1 MKGKNWIRI
10 EGAKKESDKNGTKM
24 EVGGKE
30 GDDKKWKLIDN

>member
-1 MKGKNWIRI
+1 MD
-10 EGAKKESDKNGTKM
+10 KKMRDQKRVGKNGTKM

>member
-1 MKGKNWIRI
+1 MRDQKRVGKR
-10 EGAKKESDKNGTKM
+10 GAKM